1 MSSARSSSIRRRL
14 FEYSDKIEGEERQ
27 GEDCGADR
35 ELVFNANL
43 WFPIV
48 RDLSRAGL
56 GYFTIMVTTSLRS
69 RQETV
74 PAPISLSVITPIYNE
89 EKNIPILVDQL
100 LAVLHTLQKPF
111 EIIAIN
117 DGSRDGSLAE
127 LRKQA
132 SLHPELKVVDF
143 RRNYGQTAAIMA
155 GIDHASGDIIVSIDA
170 DLQNDPHDIPALLA
184 KLDEG
189 FDVVSG
195 WRKDRQDE
203 AFRRN
208 FFSRVANWVI
218 SSISG
223 VRLHDYGCTLK
234 AYRSD
239 VVKDVRLYGEMH
251 RFIPI
256 YASWMGAKVVDMPV
270 RHHARRHGYS
280 NYGLER
286 ILKVVLDLIVVKF
299 LDRYMVKPIYVF
311 GGFGILSLFF
321 GVVSFGAMIV
331 LKIVDNISM
340 ISTPLPLVTVMA
352 VMTGIS
358 SILMGLLAEM
368 LVRTYFESQ
377 QRTNYHVRER
387 INFERAT

>member
-1 MSSARSSSIRRRL
+1 MAT
-14 FEYSDKIEGEERQ
+14 
-27 GEDCGADR
+27 
-35 ELVFNANL
+35 
-43 WFPIV
+43 
-48 RDLSRAGL
+48 
-56 GYFTIMVTTSLRS
+56 TILRPA
-69 RQETV
+69 QEAV
-74 PAPISLSVITPIYNE
+74 QAPIYLSVITPIYNE

-100 LAVLHTLQKPF
+100 LAVLQTLQKPF

-208 FFSRVANWVI
+208 FLSRIANGVI

-270 RHHARRHGYS
+270 RHYPRRHGHS

-286 ILKVVLDLIVVKF
+286 IVKVILDLIVVKF

-311 GGFGILSLFF
+311 GGFGILSLLF
-321 GVVSFGAMIV
+321 GVVSFVAMIV

-387 INFERAT
+387 INFERAK

>member
-1 MSSARSSSIRRRL
+1 
-14 FEYSDKIEGEERQ
+14 
-27 GEDCGADR
+27 
-35 ELVFNANL
+35 
-43 WFPIV
+43 
-48 RDLSRAGL
+48 
-56 GYFTIMVTTSLRS
+56 
-69 RQETV
+69 
-74 PAPISLSVITPIYNE
+74 
-89 EKNIPILVDQL
+89 
-100 LAVLHTLQKPF
+100 
-111 EIIAIN
+111 
-117 DGSRDGSLAE
+117 
-127 LRKQA
+127 
-132 SLHPELKVVDF
+132 
-143 RRNYGQTAAIMA
+143 MA

-170 DLQNDPHDIPALLA
+170 DLQNDAHDIPALLA

-208 FFSRVANWVI
+208 FLSRIANGVI

-270 RHHARRHGYS
+270 RHYPRRHGHS

-286 ILKVVLDLIVVKF
+286 IVKVILDLIVVKF

-311 GGFGILSLFF
+311 GGFGILSLVF
-321 GVVSFGAMIV
+321 GAVSFMAMIV

-387 INFERAT
+387 INFERAK

>member
-1 MSSARSSSIRRRL
+1 MTALASQNEAA
-14 FEYSDKIEGEERQ
+14 Q
-27 GEDCGADR
+27 
-35 ELVFNANL
+35 
-43 WFPIV
+43 
-48 RDLSRAGL
+48 
-56 GYFTIMVTTSLRS
+56 
-69 RQETV
+69 
-74 PAPISLSVITPIYNE
+74 APIFLSVITPIYNE

-100 LAVLHTLQKPF
+100 LRVLEKLKKPF

-132 SLHPELKVVDF
+132 LLHPELKVVDF

-155 GIDHASGDIIVSIDA
+155 GIDHANGDVIISIDA
-170 DLQNDPHDIPALLA
+170 DLQNDPQDIPNLLA

-208 FFSRVANWVI
+208 FLSRVANGVI

-270 RHHARRHGYS
+270 RHYARRHGRS

-286 ILKVVLDLIVVKF
+286 IFKVILDLIVVKF

-311 GGFGILSLFF
+311 GGFGILSLVF
-321 GVVSFGAMIV
+321 GAISFMAMIV

-377 QRTNYHVRER
+377 QRTNYHVREL